1 MNVEDQRPKT
11 EDRRLTIESRRQKAE
26 SGKLIGRRRFLVM
39 CGKLALGAIAVC
51 VMPFEIGF
59 SKDKKTGKRRF
70 VMKIKPFKDSD
81 LYKNHNLAG

>member
-11 EDRRLTIESRRQKAE
+11 EARKQKAE
-26 SGKLIGRRRFLVM
+26 SGKLIGRRRFLGM

-59 SKDKKTGKRRF
+59 SKDKKTGKTRF
-70 VMKIKPFKDSD
+70 VMKIKPFRDSD
-81 LYKNHNLAG
+81 LYKKHNLAG